1 MLDDFK
7 REEIKM
13 KNILKILIFTILL
26 ALIFFGCSKRPTAEI
41 ADAEAAVEAVS
52 NEGAD
57 VYAKEELMKLQDDF
71 GAAWDEVNAQN
82 QKFIKKYGKA
92 KEMFIQVKANAEA
105 LEVQIQGRK
114 EQAKNNALTVLDEA
128 KAVLDEAKALLEKT
142 PKGKDNRADIN
153 AFQADLKGLE
163 DLIPE
168 IQKMIDQEEFFSAS
182 DKAQVIKI
190 QVGRV
195 TDQIKE
201 AMEKVKKY

>member
-128 KAVLDEAKALLEKT
+128 KAMLDEAKALLEKT
-142 PKGKDNRADIN
+142 PKGKGNRADIN